1 MRQSQWTPAPPVGT
15 AASRAP
21 SIPSARYA
29 RAAVRVVEGTEMLS
43 DVVMDIVAREQI
55 GDLVSLE
62 LQHPAMP
69 PKRKTQSVLRLFGI
83 LTRMR
88 SFQFNSTRQAGR
100 LLTALKKRG
109 LTVRQ
114 GSDKCGIWALKS
126 PESDIAVTGA
136 RETHDI

>member
-1 MRQSQWTPAPPVGT
+1 MSSNT
-15 AASRAP
+15 SL
-21 SIPSARYA
+21 SLI
-29 RAAVRVVEGTEMLS
+29 VVEGAEMLS
-43 DVVMDIVAREQI
+43 DVVMDIVARA
-55 GDLVSLE
+55 SLE

-88 SFQFNSTRQAGR
+88 SCQFNSTRQAGR

-109 LTVRQ
+109 LIVRQ
-114 GSDKCGIWALKS
+114 GSDKCGIRALKS
-126 PESDIAVTGA
+126 PGSDIAVTGA

>member
-1 MRQSQWTPAPPVGT
+1 MSSNT
-15 AASRAP
+15 SL
-21 SIPSARYA
+21 SLI
-29 RAAVRVVEGTEMLS
+29 VVEGAEMLS

-55 GDLVSLE
+55 GDLASLE

-69 PKRKTQSVLRLFGI
+69 PKRKAQSVLRLFGI

-100 LLTALKKRG
+100 LLTALRKRG

-114 GSDKCGIWALKS
+114 GSDKCGIRALKS
-126 PESDIAVTGA
+126 PGSDIAVTGA